1 MVGVPSDSSPPISIA
16 TQSPAANADGWSASN
31 VSIHISA
38 TDPDGASDVA
48 SIQYSASG
56 ANHSR
61 DGGAGR
67 HRVHRHYRRERDD
80 AQLLCARPRWEHRSR
95 AFAGGPDR
103 PDGADRDLRGQCGHL
118 WRGPSYFDR
127 LQRGG
132 PRQWQ
137 RTPGSGIASNTCAD
151 IAAPAYTFAAGI
163 NTFSATAT
171 DRAGNI
177 GTSSASFTLQVAPGG
192 LCNLTTGFIE
202 GSPRFAALPP
212 ADRPPLVTAGAQLCN
227 ALSGATLPAP
237 QKAFYIGIYQRG
249 VMALATWG
257 WLSSDQA
264 AALVAAVSGTLTQ
277 RD

>member
-1 MVGVPSDSSPPISIA
+1 MVPGGTASIAITAESVTTLSYFARDLAGNTEAAHSLVVRIDQTAPIVTYVGNAGTYGVDHPISIA
-16 TQSPAANADGWSASN
+16 CSA
-31 VSIHISA
+31 V
-38 TDPDGASDVA
+38 DPVNGN
-48 SIQYSASG
+48 G
-56 ANHSR
+56 
-61 DGGAGR
+61 
-67 HRVHRHYRRERDD
+67 
-80 AQLLCARPRWEHRSR
+80 
-95 AFAGGPDR
+95 
-103 PDGADRDLRGQCGHL
+103 
-118 WRGPSYFDR
+118 
-127 LQRGG
+127 
-132 PRQWQ
+132 
-137 RTPGSGIASNTCAD
+137 TPGSGIASNTCAD

-249 VMALATWG
+249 VMALANWG

-264 AALVAAVSGTLTQ
+264 AALVRLSAAL
-277 RD
+277 